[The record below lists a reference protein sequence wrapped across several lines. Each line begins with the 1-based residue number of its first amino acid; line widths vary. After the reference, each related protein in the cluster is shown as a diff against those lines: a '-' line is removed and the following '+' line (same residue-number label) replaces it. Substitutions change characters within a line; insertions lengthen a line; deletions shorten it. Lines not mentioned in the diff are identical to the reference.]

1 MFTGD
6 VYLQCSTT
14 TTTTTT
20 KPPASTYDK
29 EAKIASLAFKP
40 VLRLCKCMNG
50 INAVKSNNFGRR
62 CDVGD
67 VDDVGEVGGEVG
79 EDKAALVLVEGCL
92 LKKNCSKVGSN
103 SILILDNPQVQQQ
116 KNNKNKV
123 CLQHGQYCWPIAPQ
137 PCPNR
142 APNRVLHELTKF
154 LPTDPLNWFAFD
166 NWLCAHRWP
175 WYWTIDG
182 HTGLP
187 CKRVLND

>member
-6 VYLQCSTT
+6 VYLQCSTTTT

-142 APNRVLHELTKF
+142 APTVPQPCPNRAPTVPQTGYYMN
-154 LPTDPLNWFAFD
+154 LPNFCQQT
-166 NWLCAHRWP
+166 H
-175 WYWTIDG
+175 
-182 HTGLP
+182 
-187 CKRVLND
+187 